1 MDVQFWN
8 LQRKYGD
15 VTFVC
20 GWLVEADET
29 QTQCQGTST
38 VNNPKWS
45 MGECHCRR
53 SRPREQPVCIAR
65 RELYEGC
72 GRGSVALMLKPR
84 MTGLG
89 SICWLLRLQ
98 EHRDMSRRGR
108 PPPENL
114 YPHGIWQM
122 LTAQGG
128 VVLLVPTDRGQV
140 GATCCAIPRTAACNK
155 GLSVTPCRR
164 VPELGT

>member
-1 MDVQFWN
+1 MS
-8 LQRKYGD
+8 LQEK
-15 VTFVC
+15 
-20 GWLVEADET
+20 
-29 QTQCQGTST
+29 QTKGAACLHSKKRTL
-38 VNNPKWS
+38 
-45 MGECHCRR
+45 RR
-53 SRPREQPVCIAR
+53 LP
-65 RELYEGC
+65 
-72 GRGSVALMLKPR
+72 GSVALMLKPR
-84 MTGLG
+84 MTGLR
-89 SICWLLRLQ
+89 SVCWLLRLQ

-164 VPELGT
+164 VLELGT